1 MNLDFVL
8 DPSFGVRQINIFD
21 NYVVLWVVCI
31 RSAKNRIR
39 SAKPIYP
46 FPGEC
51 WVETDEGWVAVI
63 LKEAGK

>member
-1 MNLDFVL
+1 
-8 DPSFGVRQINIFD
+8 
-21 NYVVLWVVCI
+21 VVLWVVCI